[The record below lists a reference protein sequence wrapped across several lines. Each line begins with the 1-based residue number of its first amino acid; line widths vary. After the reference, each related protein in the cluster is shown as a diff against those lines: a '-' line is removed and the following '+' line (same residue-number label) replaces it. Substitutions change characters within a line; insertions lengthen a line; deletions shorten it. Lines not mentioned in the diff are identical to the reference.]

1 VSNLCCPCFWSLFAN
16 RTSSAKPEVHGVSQR
31 ISRDVRADRQTD
43 RQTDRHTRSSQ
54 YSAPQWECTC
64 KAEMLVMRLMLKN
77 PTEMQSKRNKETD
90 DDAHFK
96 DAIKVIFPVCLE
108 CP

>member
-1 VSNLCCPCFWSLFAN
+1 MQ
-16 RTSSAKPEVHGVSQR
+16 T
-31 ISRDVRADRQTD
+31 DRQRD

-54 YSAPQWECTC
+54 YSAPQRECSC
-64 KAEMLVMRLMLKN
+64 KAEMLVMRLMLNN
-77 PTEMQSKRNKETD
+77 PTTEMQSKRNKETD

-96 DAIKVIFPVCLE
+96 DAIKVISPVCLE